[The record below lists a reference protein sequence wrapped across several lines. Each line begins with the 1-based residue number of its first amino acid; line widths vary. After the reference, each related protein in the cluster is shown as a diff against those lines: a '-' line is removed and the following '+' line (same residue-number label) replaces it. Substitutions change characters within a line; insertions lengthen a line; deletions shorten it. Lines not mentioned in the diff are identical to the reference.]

1 MEFKYKHKNLSKK
14 GKYLNPVVQSSDLQI
29 VKGPIITQ
37 NDRRIV
43 KGKGL
48 G

>member
-1 MEFKYKHKNLSKK
+1 MVFKYKHENLSKK

-29 VKGPIITQ
+29 FKEPIITQ
-37 NDRRIV
+37 NDRQIV